1 MCIEVV
7 ETEANRE
14 ALRKELANMQRKFAE
29 FEDEVR
35 VREKDFAMALEDS
48 RRNERKLNEDRHNLE
63 LTLDNA
69 NADIQVSNLFTTVI
83 VHPHNPTPGQ
93 RPTQIQI
100 NMHRI

>member
-1 MCIEVV
+1 
-7 ETEANRE
+7 
-14 ALRKELANMQRKFAE
+14 MQRKFAE

-83 VHPHNPTPGQ
+83 VQTHNA
-93 RPTQIQI
+93 R
-100 NMHRI
+100 HRDRDRHRYR

>member
-1 MCIEVV
+1 
-7 ETEANRE
+7 
-14 ALRKELANMQRKFAE
+14 MQRKFAE

-83 VHPHNPTPGQ
+83 VHPHCPTPGQ
-93 RPTQIQI
+93 RPKQIQI
-100 NMHRI
+100 KYAQNRMGVCDSVCLGAI

>member
-1 MCIEVV
+1 
-7 ETEANRE
+7 
-14 ALRKELANMQRKFAE
+14 MQRKFAE

-69 NADIQVSNLFTTVI
+69 NADIQVSNSISFI
-83 VHPHNPTPGQ
+83 YGS
-93 RPTQIQI
+93 
-100 NMHRI
+100 

>member
-1 MCIEVV
+1 
-7 ETEANRE
+7 
-14 ALRKELANMQRKFAE
+14 MQRKFAE

-69 NADIQVSNLFTTVI
+69 NADIQVSNSASFI
-83 VHPHNPTPGQ
+83 YCP
-93 RPTQIQI
+93 
-100 NMHRI
+100 

>member
-1 MCIEVV
+1 MYISPSIFQVV

-48 RRNERKLNEDRHNLE
+48 RRNERKLAEDRHNLE
-63 LTLDNA
+63 IALDNA
-69 NADIQVSNLFTTVI
+69 NADIQVNYA
-83 VHPHNPTPGQ
+83 HNTLGN
-93 RPTQIQI
+93 
-100 NMHRI
+100 NMVSRKRVQYFL

>member
-1 MCIEVV
+1 
-7 ETEANRE
+7 
-14 ALRKELANMQRKFAE
+14 MQRKFAE

-69 NADIQVSNLFTTVI
+69 NADIQVSNSASFI
-83 VHPHNPTPGQ
+83 YCS
-93 RPTQIQI
+93 
-100 NMHRI
+100 